1 VSAADERRHVFVRG
15 RVQGVGFRAW
25 VAEEARQRGLR
36 GAVRNRRNGDVE
48 AVFIGNA
55 ETVATMVEACREGPP
70 AARVTAVEVLRSGLA
85 NELGP
90 LAGELFSVLP
100 TL

>member
-1 VSAADERRHVFVRG
+1 
-15 RVQGVGFRAW
+15 
-25 VAEEARQRGLR
+25 
-36 GAVRNRRNGDVE
+36 NRRNGDVE